1 MNIASEINKLKKL
14 YSNIKPYTLSRGYI
28 LILVL
33 PLLFNII
40 CYSFSKNTIEEINA
54 TQIKDSLD
62 AYRTFV
68 DSSLESIAYCATQ
81 LSSNDNILQLAYLDY
96 PLTSQQRLDMDSS
109 NKVWE
114 IYKRT
119 SNYIK
124 NMYIYYPDS
133 NCIYT
138 GTTLTPSHF
147 HYMYT
152 YLNESVM
159 TEQMWNDAI
168 LSKMAS
174 GFVTIQSGDKP
185 RVFFTYTTHKPT
197 SKDIWFNTI
206 IEVDFDKLIAQASG
220 RNMDNF
226 FVFISDGTVITTSND
241 EKLIS
246 TVRKSVSSEQTFS
259 DNIFYGN
266 GIYRIKSQRTP
277 WEYGY
282 LEKNNSLRRSV
293 VNLQILTLLFG
304 IISVIISLLVIAY
317 IIGSKDVPL
326 KEIATLLPDI
336 KYTNDKNIYTQINK
350 SLEKVLGEKDNYAS
364 KLHSQN
370 NILKEN
376 VLTNILLS
384 RRTGTFSY
392 KDQLELAGI
401 TMDSSMFATIAL
413 LPMDLSDMFADEYYN
428 GSPSERQ
435 KLSQVIIT
443 NILGETLSK
452 YYNTEFVTIEN
463 LCIAIINIT
472 DEQTENFKSDI
483 SSVLDVAFEII
494 YNEFNFKT
502 IAAVSNIHMSL
513 NRLNDAYNESVMC
526 TEYAF
531 TEKKPIVFFD
541 EMSISSKKTY
551 AQEIENDISRCFEE
565 KNYRQCKKVVENIIY
580 KFQLDKEITTNIA
593 RTFAYDLL
601 TTFFKYAIP
610 NSNDSS
616 GKFLAGVEMN
626 NIMSENT
633 TTSSILLNT
642 ITIIEKYLS
651 EQDSTI
657 DETSDGDKNNF
668 YQQIKNYIEE
678 NYSNPD
684 LSVTELSTIFKTNPS
699 YLSSQFKK
707 EFDIGLLDYIT
718 TVRVEMAKKL
728 LTTTDAS
735 NDEISKQVGYSNTRT
750 FLRAFS
756 KHENITPKEYR
767 RINNPSI

>member
-1 MNIASEINKLKKL
+1 MNILNKLKNL
-14 YSNIKPYTLSRGYI
+14 YNNITPYTYSRTYL
-28 LILVL
+28 LIIIIPLV
-33 PLLFNII
+33 FNIC
-40 CYSFSKNTIEEINA
+40 CYSYSKCSIEEVNSAFTEDTLNA
-54 TQIKDSLD
+54 S
-62 AYRTFV
+62 RTFL

-81 LSSNDNILQLAYLDY
+81 LSSNDDILQIAYLDY
-96 PLTSQQRLDMDSS
+96 PLTSQQRLDMNTS
-109 NKVWE
+109 NAVWR
-114 IYKRT
+114 IYEKT
-119 SNYIK
+119 NNYIK

-133 NCIYT
+133 NCVYT
-138 GTTLTPSHF
+138 GTTLTPAHF

-152 YLNESVM
+152 YLDETVM
-159 TEQMWNDAI
+159 TEELWREAI

-174 GFVTIQSGDKP
+174 GFVTVQGRNKP
-185 RVFFTYTTHKPT
+185 RVFFTYVTHKPT

-206 IEVDFDKLIAQASG
+206 IEIDFDTLIAQASG
-220 RNMDNF
+220 QNMDSF
-226 FVFISDGTVITTSND
+226 FVYLPDGTVITIDND

-246 TVRKSVSSEQTFS
+246 KIRKAVASKQSPV
-259 DNIFYGN
+259 DNIIHGK
-266 GIYRIKSQRTP
+266 GISRIKSQRTP

-282 LEKNNSLRRSV
+282 VEKNNILNKSI
-293 VNLQILTLLFG
+293 VNLRIITLIAS
-304 IISVIISLLVIAY
+304 IISAFISLLIIAY
-317 IIGSKDVPL
+317 IIGSRDKPL
-326 KEIATLLPDI
+326 KEIVTLLPDI
-336 KYTNDKNIYTQINK
+336 KDTGDESMYAQINK
-350 SLEKVLGEKDNYAS
+350 SLEKVLGEKDDYAS
-364 KLHSQN
+364 RLHSQN

-401 TMDSSMFATIAL
+401 SMENSMFATIAL

-443 NILGETLSK
+443 NILSETLSK

-463 LCIAIINIT
+463 LTVAIINLN
-472 DEQTENFKSDI
+472 DEQTEKFKSDI
-483 SSVLDVAFEII
+483 TGVLDIAFDII

-502 IAAVSNIHMSL
+502 IAAISDIHMSL

-531 TEKKPIVFFD
+531 SEKKSIVFFD

-551 AQEIENDISRCFEE
+551 AQEIENDISKCLEE

-601 TTFFKYAIP
+601 TIFFKYAIP

-684 LSVTELSTIFKTNPS
+684 LSVTELSAIFKTNPS

-735 NDEISKQVGYSNTRT
+735 NDKISKQVGYSNTRT